1 MMKKKKLHEFR
12 KEYTQGGLSLYQVLP
27 DPLAQFNL
35 WFDQAVFA
43 GLPEPNA
50 MTMATANT
58 KGEVSARVVLLK
70 EVDEKGFVF
79 YTNYNSRKARDVEEN
94 HNAALVFLWLELER
108 QIRVEGI
115 VKKVTD
121 EESDEYFNS
130 RPRES
135 QLGAWASDQSTEI
148 VSRELLFDNFSKL
161 EKEYEGKAIPRPDF
175 WGGYRLIPNHVEFWQ
190 GRPGRLHDR
199 ILYRYKQEEKI
210 WERVRLAP

>member
-1 MMKKKKLHEFR
+1 MTQKKKLHEFR

-50 MTMATANT
+50 MTMATADN
-58 KGEVSARVVLLK
+58 KGIVRARIVLLK
-70 EVDEKGFVF
+70 EVDDKGFVF
-79 YTNYNSRKARDVEEN
+79 YTNYNSRKAQDLEQN
-94 HNAALVFLWLELER
+94 PNASLVFLWLELER
-108 QIRVEGI
+108 QVRVEGI
-115 VKKVTD
+115 VEKVSD

-135 QLGAWASDQSTEI
+135 QLGAWASDQSKEI
-148 VSRELLFDNFSKL
+148 VTREILFENFARL
-161 EKEYEGKAIPRPDF
+161 EKEYEGKTIPRPKF
-175 WGGYRLIPNHVEFWQ
+175 WGGYRLIPNIVEFWQ

-199 ILYRYKQEEKI
+199 ILYKYKQEEKI

>member
-1 MMKKKKLHEFR
+1 MTKKLHEFR

-50 MTMATANT
+50 MTLATADNQG
-58 KGEVSARVVLLK
+58 KVRARVVLLK
-70 EVDEKGFVF
+70 ELDEKGFVF
-79 YTNYNSRKARDVEEN
+79 YTNFNSRKAQDLEQN
-94 HNAALVFLWLELER
+94 PNAALVFLWLELER

-115 VKKVTD
+115 VEKVTD

-135 QLGAWASDQSTEI
+135 QLGAWASDQSKEI
-148 VSRELLFDNFSKL
+148 VTRETLFENFSRL
-161 EKEYEGKAIPRPDF
+161 EKEYEGKTIPRPEF
-175 WGGYRLIPNHVEFWQ
+175 WGGYRLIPNIVEFWQ

-199 ILYRYKQEEKI
+199 ILYRYKQEAKI